1 MRARISLLSLVLAFA
16 VAASWA
22 QGAADERVIDLAGGG
37 RVVVRVDGSMGHYDS
52 AGNPVTMREGEVMV
66 AADGTRIMMK
76 ADALWRQI
84 VEQAT
89 LNFARAVSPP
99 WTQRTPDERSIELK
113 DGGRIVVRADGTM
126 AHYDAA
132 GIRLRMDDGHVM
144 TAKDGTKILMNNGAL
159 WTPNGERPATRP
171 GG

>member
-1 MRARISLLSLVLAFA
+1 MRARNALLSFVLAFA
-16 VAASWA
+16 VAASSA
-22 QGAADERVIDLAGGG
+22 QDATHERVIDLAGGG
-37 RVVVRVDGSMGHYDS
+37 RVVVRVDGTMGHYDV
-52 AGNPVTMREGEVMV
+52 AGNPVPMREGEVMV

-76 ADALWRQI
+76 AEALWRQI

-89 LNFARAVSPP
+89 LNFARAVTPP

-113 DGGRIVVRADGTM
+113 DGGRIALRADGTM

-132 GIRLRMDDGHVM
+132 GARVRMDDGDVM
-144 TAKDGTKILMNNGAL
+144 TANDGTKILMNNGAL
-159 WTPNGERPATRP
+159 WSPNGKRTATRS